1 MCVSAISQTD
11 CILPLKKAMQSRK
24 DMVGIACEALNRLFS
39 TNSNQ
44 LVRQALESDLIPY
57 LLGLLDG
64 RLEVENPAMT
74 KAQIVKALKSMT
86 RSPLYG
92 ERVTGVLEKSNV
104 WCEYRDQKHDLFISN
119 TPVAGYL
126 TGLSIAI
133 LFIYSLTAIKI
144 TSERSVGVGFY
155 K

>member
-1 MCVSAISQTD
+1 MSALSQSE

-24 DMVGIACEALNRLFS
+24 DIVGIGCEALNRLFS

-44 LVRQALESDLIPY
+44 LVRQALETDLVPY

-92 ERVTGVLEKSNV
+92 ERVTGLLEKSNV
-104 WCEYRDQKHDLFISN
+104 WCEYREQKHDLFISN

-126 TGLSIAI
+126 TGEFLKI
-133 LFIYSLTAIKI
+133 L
-144 TSERSVGVGFY
+144 
-155 K
+155 